1 MPIHQVTQD
10 MLPEFNL
17 VKMAVHQ
24 TLVKEIIKPRRTRWK
39 LNHHSQPAMVRTDQP
54 ALRESNSQYAK
65 EISQRNLDKENKLLA
80 EPNQTALKTQ
90 DWLHQKSAISQVLNP
105 LFNSRPPTTTSTTTN
120 ITIDKTMLVPLML
133 AKEPLSQKMTIL
145 KLRPHYQCA
154 MVQTEPQELT
164 ADWPREP
171 RWPRALLN
179 KMVMHQPET
188 RETQQLRRM
197 IPQLRHLYHHV
208 LRLQRDPSQELTAE
222 QLFHCAAIHRKEQS
236 QELIADLHQRRK
248 RASLRDK
255 IISFKYKRMTKNSS
269 TQDQTDS
276 TSQSFPSA
284 PV

>member
-1 MPIHQVTQD
+1 
-10 MLPEFNL
+10 MLPELNL

-24 TLVKEIIKPRRTRWK
+24 MLVKEIIKPRRTRWR
-39 LNHHSQPAMVRTDQP
+39 LSQHSQLAMVRMDQP
-54 ALRESNSQYAK
+54 ALRESFSQYAK
-65 EISQRNLDKENKLLA
+65 EISQRNSDQENKLLA
-80 EPNQTALKTQ
+80 EPSHSALKIQ
-90 DWLHQKSAISQVLNP
+90 VWPHQKSALSQVLHP

-120 ITIDKTMLVPLML
+120 ITIDKTMLVHLML
-133 AKEPLSQKMTIL
+133 AKEPVRQKMTIW
-145 KLRPHYQCA
+145 KLRPHYQSV
-154 MVQTEPQELT
+154 MVPTEPQELT

-171 RWPRALLN
+171 RWQGALLN
-179 KMVMHQPET
+179 KMVKHQPET

-197 IPQLRHLYHHV
+197 IPQLRHHYHHV
-208 LRLQRDPSQELTAE
+208 LRLQRDPSQVSTAE

-255 IISFKYKRMTKNSS
+255 IISFKYKVMIKTNHSS